1 MMKIVTEI
9 LSPPPVNR
17 KEILRY
23 AGGGEDSLHIKELLD
38 RCLDTVL
45 DKLSYKICYTVL
57 DCDICSPF
65 CDFGAMRL
73 KSEKLAL
80 NLQGCRKTVLFGAT
94 VGMELDRLIAKY
106 SRVSL
111 ADAVM
116 LQAIGAERIE
126 ALCDMFCQG
135 FENENGV
142 KLRPRFSPGYGDLHI
157 ETQRQIFD
165 ILGCQKN
172 IGLYLN
178 ESMLMLPTKSVTAF
192 AGVDGE
198 IKI

>member
-1 MMKIVTEI
+1 MSGIVTKSFA
-9 LSPPPVNR
+9 SPPINI
-17 KEILRY
+17 KEIIRY
-23 AGGGEDSLHIKELLD
+23 AGGGEDSRHIKELLD
-38 RCLDTVL
+38 RCLDRVS

-57 DCDICSPF
+57 DCDICSPV
-65 CDFGAMRL
+65 CDFGAIRL
-73 KSEKLAL
+73 NSEKLAL
-80 NLQGCRKTVLFGAT
+80 NLHRCRKAVLFGAT

-111 ADAVM
+111 PDAVM

-126 ALCDMFCQG
+126 ALCDEFCKA

-157 ETQRQIFD
+157 ETQRHIFD

-172 IGLYLN
+172 IRLYLN
-178 ESMLMLPTKSVTAF
+178 ESMLMIPTKSVTAF
-192 AGVDGE
+192 AGIDG
-198 IKI
+198 